1 MAVTRSAAKTAA
13 RSRSRP
19 AGPKR
24 DGVTLDTFVWEGTDK
39 RGKKMKGEQ
48 QAKSANL
55 LRAELRKQGIRPTIV
70 KTKPKPLFGSKGRT
84 ITPKEIAVFSRQIA
98 TMIKSGVPIV
108 QALEIIGSGHKNPKM
123 AEMVNA
129 IRLDIEGGT
138 SFHEALGKYPVQ
150 FDELT
155 RNLVKVGEAAGVL
168 ETVLDSIA
176 TYKENLETLKSK
188 IKKALFYPAMVIVVA
203 ILVSA
208 ILLIFVIPQ
217 FEAVFQGFGADL
229 PAFTQMI
236 VAASDFMVS
245 WWWAMLLI
253 SVGAIF
259 GFIFAYKRSPA
270 MQHAMDR
277 FILRI
282 PVIGQIMHNA
292 SIARFSRTLATTFK
306 AGVPLV
312 EALESVAGATG
323 NTVYERATL
332 QIRDDVS
339 VGYQM
344 NMAMK
349 QVNLF
354 PHMVVQMT
362 AIGEEAGAL
371 DTMLFKVAEFYE
383 EEVNNAVDALSSLI
397 EPLIMIFI
405 GIVVGGMVIGM
416 YLPIFKLAA
425 VV

>member
-1 MAVTRSAAKTAA
+1 MAVTRTAAKTATRKGA
-13 RSRSRP
+13 RP
-19 AGPKR
+19 ATAR
-24 DGVTLDTFVWEGTDK
+24 RGVTLDTFVWEGTDK
-39 RGKKMKGEQ
+39 RGTRMKGEQ
-48 QAKSANL
+48 QAKSANM
-55 LRAELRKQGIRPTIV
+55 LRAELRKQGINPTLV
-70 KTKPKPLFGSKGRT
+70 KTKPKPLFGSTGRK

-123 AEMVNA
+123 ASMVNDL
-129 IRLDIEGGT
+129 RVEIENGT
-138 SFHEALGKYPVQ
+138 SFSESLGKYPVQ

-168 ETVLDSIA
+168 ETVLDTIA
-176 TYKENLETLKSK
+176 TYKENLESLKGK
-188 IKKALFYPAMVIVVA
+188 IKKALFYPATVIVVA

-208 ILLIFVIPQ
+208 ILLIFVVPQ
-217 FEAVFQGFGADL
+217 FEQVFRSFGAEL
-229 PAFTQMI
+229 PAFTQLI
-236 VAASDFMVS
+236 VGASRFLVS
-245 WWWAMLLI
+245 YWWAMLGI
-253 SVGAIF
+253 AIIAIF
-259 GFIFAYKRSPA
+259 GFLYAYKRSPG
-270 MQHAMDR
+270 MQHFMDR
-277 FILRI
+277 MMLKI
-282 PVIGQIMHNA
+282 PVIGQILHNA
-292 SIARFSRTLATTFK
+292 SIARFARTLATTFK

-323 NTVYERATL
+323 NTVYEKATYR
-332 QIRDDVS
+332 IRDDVA

-397 EPLIMIFI
+397 EPMIMIFI
-405 GIVVGGMVIGM
+405 GIVVGAMVVGM

-425 VV
+425 TI